1 MATLIDLFKEFHRN
15 ATQQEYPPSSRVLYY
30 TLLGEFNSAR
40 WPDSLVLST
49 RDLTQL
55 TGLPTTSVHRAKQF
69 LTSKG
74 IIKCRPFKNKTAF
87 SLPTEQSRNSN
98 GTVAEQSRNSNGT
111 LTEQSRNTFE
121 NPNIHVRE
129 EDVKTLDVSSSV
141 SQSGACAC
149 AFNWNPEIEA
159 RLTDLWV
166 KNRGVPVSF
175 ELLSYFKS
183 LVDKHGLTFVEDVIR
198 EAAFGYDGDYNMS
211 GKYLRGCVER
221 KLKGGDTNVRVA
233 RQPERVREDGHRRS
247 NVVDFA
253 TGTRQAGKG
262 RFDDDEPD
270 TAWVYESQSANSGTA
285 ES

>member
-98 GTVAEQSRNSNGT
+98 GTVVEQSRNS
-111 LTEQSRNTFE
+111 FE
-121 NPNIHVRE
+121 NPNIHARE
-129 EDVKTLDVSSSV
+129 EDVKTLDVQSV
-141 SQSGACAC
+141 SQSGACAPV
-149 AFNWNPEIEA
+149 NWNCEIEA
-159 RLTDLWV
+159 HLTKLWV

-221 KLKGGDTNVRVA
+221 KLKGSDTNVRVA
-233 RQPERVREDGHRRS
+233 GQYERMRTDGHRRR

-253 TGTRQAGKG
+253 TGARAAGKG

-270 TAWVYESQSANSGTA
+270 TAWIYESQGSNGGDG
-285 ES
+285 

>member
-1 MATLIDLFKEFHRN
+1 MTLIDLFKEFHRN
-15 ATQQEYPPSSRVLYY
+15 ATQQEYPPSSRVLYM

-98 GTVAEQSRNSNGT
+98 GTV
-111 LTEQSRNTFE
+111 TEQSRNTFE

-129 EDVKTLDVSSSV
+129 EDVKTLDVT
-141 SQSGACAC
+141 AETATR
-149 AFNWNPEIEA
+149 A
-159 RLTDLWV
+159 RA
-166 KNRGVPVSF
+166 PVN
-175 ELLSYFKS
+175 YDIDR
-183 LVDKHGLTFVEDVIR
+183 LVDRWEKSEALCKLDMLIVAKLEVLLKSYTCDEILAAMDKAILSNDNHYGASYNFVETI
-198 EAAFGYDGDYNMS
+198 
-211 GKYLRGCVER
+211 
-221 KLKGGDTNVRVA
+221 LKGGDTNVRVA
-233 RQPERVREDGHRRS
+233 RQPARVRSDGHGRR

-253 TGTRQAGKG
+253 TGARQAGKG

-270 TAWVYESQSANSGTA
+270 TAWIYEGQSSNGGDG
-285 ES
+285 